1 MLTEPTSPDS
11 EPFRKLRTH
20 IEFVN
25 LEQQARVV
33 MVTSAVGR
41 EGKSTTIANLAI
53 AFARSGRRV
62 ALVDLDIRRP
72 YLDKFFHLDPVPG
85 ITDVVMMHV
94 PLNEAIRSIPLSA
107 SARHVVSGRGSARIW
122 NQIRRNLPGTPAAAG
137 APERAPIRTAPP
149 VSRNGRSAVNAVL
162 SLLPAGTMP
171 LDAGEFVGNPG
182 IALVIE
188 ELRQEFDYVFVDA
201 PPLLA
206 VGDAMTLSSEVDAMI
221 AVTRLRTVQRPLLHE
236 LARQLEMCRAEK
248 MGFVL
253 TGAELEQGYG
263 YAAHYYGYERS
274 PSALGEQH
282 VP

>member
-1 MLTEPTSPDS
+1 
-11 EPFRKLRTH
+11 
-20 IEFVN
+20 
-25 LEQQARVV
+25 
-33 MVTSAVGR
+33 
-41 EGKSTTIANLAI
+41 
-53 AFARSGRRV
+53 
-62 ALVDLDIRRP
+62 
-72 YLDKFFHLDPVPG
+72 
-85 ITDVVMMHV
+85 
-94 PLNEAIRSIPLSA
+94 
-107 SARHVVSGRGSARIW
+107 
-122 NQIRRNLPGTPAAAG
+122 
-137 APERAPIRTAPP
+137 
-149 VSRNGRSAVNAVL
+149 
-162 SLLPAGTMP
+162 MP

-188 ELRQEFDYVFVDA
+188 ELLQEFDYVFVDA